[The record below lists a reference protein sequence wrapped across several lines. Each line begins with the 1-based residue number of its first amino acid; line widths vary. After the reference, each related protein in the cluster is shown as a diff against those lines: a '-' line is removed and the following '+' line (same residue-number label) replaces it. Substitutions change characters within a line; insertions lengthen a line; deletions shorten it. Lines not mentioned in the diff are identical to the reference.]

1 VAAGD
6 TTELLADIRE
16 RGSLPSEDLRYT
28 DAKLLTAATKE
39 LRDSVAPL
47 LHSTRAEHMVYSYES
62 SVTAGTATVRIPPRA
77 LGGGG
82 LREVRWQ
89 PASSNRSLSLVEV
102 SADRAH
108 EWEQASGTPSHY
120 YLRNA
125 SVVLLPTP
133 DAAGTLHMPYYAR
146 PLTLTTTNSAS
157 VNAAADVGTGDGGG
171 VELSFSGDVS
181 ATYPVGAVVDVVR
194 ATPVFETLASAAVT
208 VSTYIVDDD
217 ETRITLAV
225 AADVEAGDW
234 LCAGGVCPVVQAPL
248 ELHGLLAARTV
259 RRVLK
264 AAGDARW
271 QDYEPDVAELTAT
284 ALQWLSP
291 RNSGA
296 SQSHSPA
303 NPGLLFGVIR

>member
-1 VAAGD
+1 MAAGD

-16 RGSLPSEDLRYT
+16 RGSLPSDDLRYT

-39 LRDSVAPL
+39 LREGVAPL
-47 LHSTRAEHMVYSYES
+47 LHSTRAEHMVYTYEA
-62 SVTAGTATVRIPPRA
+62 SVTAGTSTVRIPPRA

-120 YLRNA
+120 YMRNA

-146 PLTLTTTNSAS
+146 PNALVATSSTNAFTKAGANGGT
-157 VNAAADVGTGDGGG
+157 VDGDVTATYAVGT
-171 VELSFSGDVS
+171 S
-181 ATYPVGAVVDVVR
+181 VDVVR
-194 ATPVFETLASAAVT
+194 ATPGFETLIAGAMVTSA
-208 VSTYIVDDD
+208 TYDGDSD
-217 ETRITLAV
+217 ETEIVFSLDFEESQPGDLLLST
-225 AADVEAGDW
+225 AGN
-234 LCAGGVCPVVQAPL
+234 ASVVQAPL

-264 AAGDARW
+264 AAGDPRW
-271 QDYEPDVAELTAT
+271 QDYEADVAELTAT
-284 ALQWLSP
+284 ALQWLTP

-303 NPGLLFGVIR
+303 GPGLLFGVIR